1 MGKLYPLRIEFLG
14 GFVFYSLA
22 ELTEIVQLAMIFII
36 DVRCKCIIHPNTM
49 PTDTSIENQLKD
61 AVQLSDAKW
70 AVLAERVGNSWQLR
84 SVYHLNKSAQNE
96 LITLMGKPSID
107 TWLCGALSGGHSRS
121 SSIPEEN
128 DLNAERFFAFPIPGT
143 SQIIL
148 AGADTQT
155 PIAQR
160 IWKLTAS
167 LLSGRSTSSNQPFLP
182 DLQSGLAF
190 DLPLALEK
198 VLGAIVQVV
207 TCQGGW
213 LAIRRG
219 DSLDIQA
226 EWNVPKA
233 KGAALLIDSNPLLRR
248 VNRSLKEALITRG
261 QPNWDNLPYGA
272 LKSGTNVWICLP
284 LVIGQRLIG
293 VVTLWRQK
301 EFTSTELGQLREFV
315 GRVPPSVEVV
325 VTFSEMTAHLR
336 RLGLLNDFVLTVSSA
351 QNLDQIA
358 RRMFD
363 LLARAFNTELIVLF
377 LRSSDGRILRDY
389 RLFDGKMNVV
399 STPLAGHS
407 VQPYLSKDGRARLI
421 VDAVKEGFAP
431 IHKEARSMLIVPL
444 KYRGQA
450 IGVLII
456 ENLRDEA
463 FTQYDEH
470 LMVVITSHLAGLIEY
485 TRLREEAEGRAR
497 SLSLIHEVVQ
507 QVIGLN
513 DKAEVA
519 HLTAE
524 LVAQYFKYELAAI
537 FLFDEEHKFFI
548 QGIGGTHADTVKRAL
563 GGEEFVVSGGVTSH
577 VSQTGASIM
586 INDTNLDALYKPLK
600 GWAARSEICVA
611 LKDGDTILGIID
623 VESREQNAFTHNDLI
638 AMESL
643 AGILASVITSANQY
657 QKLQESIRQLRLIEI
672 ELNARIEAQRSAE
685 NRLLQAAKLAAVGE
699 MAAGIAHELN
709 NPLTA
714 VTGFSEL
721 ILDELPQASVHRK
734 DLEMVLHEARRA
746 GDVVRRL
753 LDFSRQGERVR
764 TQSDLNEVVR
774 DVIALTNHLIK
785 TNGVALSLDLNEPLP
800 WVFIDTNQMKQVLL
814 NLIHNALQAMP
825 NGGDLQ
831 ISTCLVQRDER
842 NWAVMEI
849 RDSGVGI
856 TQADQNRIFE
866 PFFTTRG
873 DRGGTGLG
881 LSVSFGIVTD
891 HGGLI
896 EISSEPENGSIF
908 SVWLPI

>member
-128 DLNAERFFAFPIPGT
+128 DLNAERFFAFPIPGS

-513 DKAEVA
+513 DKAKVA